1 LLRLRRDALVE
12 RLAEG
17 LHGCAADWWVPD
29 GGYFLWLE
37 LPPRISAAALLA
49 DCERAGVTFVPG
61 SGFFADGSGDGG
73 DGGGNSGGDH
83 SARLSFSFPSVAD
96 IRVGADRLVATARR
110 QLVTHGA
117 A

>member
-1 LLRLRRDALVE
+1 
-12 RLAEG
+12 
-17 LHGCAADWWVPD
+17 
-29 GGYFLWLE
+29 
-37 LPPRISAAALLA
+37 
-49 DCERAGVTFVPG
+49 VTFVPG